1 MIEMNAYEL
10 IKDAV
15 LSLGLDKD
23 PCYRITCKEDGA
35 GDSLYESITV
45 HINGQLFFLLDYD
58 HKGLRIH
65 RVFEKEDIPVF
76 SGNVQHGSFI
86 QLYHDRKKIKD
97 YRFECPVDEI
107 INTIFGEYES
117 AIEKKYHV
125 LEAIKNVFGI
135 DVPIEC
141 IGFDMCDKKYYI
153 NDWKKEDGVESKLI
167 KAFFEKRKNE
177 LLLDKKSY
185 DGYCS
190 FYKYTSLNTLLK
202 MLQSQKVRM
211 YSLPAMNDRK
221 EVGFLTSNEKCI
233 SDSEEDWTFHS
244 VMREADKRFITS
256 FSILEDDL
264 NMWRLYGDDAKGV
277 CLEFKAKYDTSNLYP
292 VNYER
297 NDNKDIQ
304 QYLARIEEE
313 LKKSNLKLKFLSLE
327 RKWQYY
333 MKPTCFDYEKEV
345 RLLIEND
352 RPKKWDLLSN
362 GIITPYIECN
372 LFDRVNGAESFPL
385 TLTKVILGPNMKEQA
400 RNRHQI
406 QLMVKNLL
414 YPVFLYVEPSK
425 LDCYI

>member
-58 HKGLRIH
+58 HKGLRIR

-233 SDSEEDWTFHS
+233 SDSEED
-244 VMREADKRFITS
+244 
-256 FSILEDDL
+256 
-264 NMWRLYGDDAKGV
+264 
-277 CLEFKAKYDTSNLYP
+277 
-292 VNYER
+292 
-297 NDNKDIQ
+297 
-304 QYLARIEEE
+304 
-313 LKKSNLKLKFLSLE
+313 
-327 RKWQYY
+327 
-333 MKPTCFDYEKEV
+333 
-345 RLLIEND
+345 
-352 RPKKWDLLSN
+352 
-362 GIITPYIECN
+362 
-372 LFDRVNGAESFPL
+372 
-385 TLTKVILGPNMKEQA
+385 
-400 RNRHQI
+400 
-406 QLMVKNLL
+406 
-414 YPVFLYVEPSK
+414 
-425 LDCYI
+425 

>member
-1 MIEMNAYEL
+1 MNDYERIRDAILEMR
-10 IKDAV
+10 
-15 LSLGLDKD
+15 LDTD
-23 PCYRITCKEDGA
+23 PCYQVENETLNQKMEG
-35 GDSLYESITV
+35 YESIKV
-45 HINGQLFFLLDYD
+45 RINGQLYFLFDYY
-58 HKGLRIH
+58 HKGLRGHI
-65 RVFEKEDIPVF
+65 VFEKEDMPIYL
-76 SGNVQHGSFI
+76 GNVQNGRFV
-86 QLYHDRKKIKD
+86 QLHHDNHAIIDNRNKYNIN
-97 YRFECPVDEI
+97 EI
-107 INTIFGEYES
+107 INVVFGDLAS
-117 AIEKKYHV
+117 ALEKRYIV
-125 LEAIKNVFGI
+125 VNAIKDVFGI
-135 DVPIEC
+135 EIPIEHL
-141 IGFDMCDKKYYI
+141 GFDLCDKKYYI
-153 NDWKKEDGVESKLI
+153 NDWKIEDGVESRLI
-167 KAFFEKRKNE
+167 KNFFEKRKDK

-202 MLQSQKVRM
+202 MLQSQKIRM

-233 SDSEEDWTFHS
+233 RDSEEDWNFHS

-277 CLEFKAKYDTSNLYP
+277 CLEFKAKYETPNLYP

-297 NDNKDIQ
+297 KDNKDIQ
-304 QYLARIEEE
+304 HYLARIEEE
-313 LKKSNLKLKFLSLE
+313 LKKSNLELKFLSLE

-333 MKPTCFDYEKEV
+333 MKPACFDYEKEV

-372 LFDRVNGAESFPL
+372 LFDRVKGAESFPL

-400 RNRHQI
+400 RNKHQI
-406 QLMVKNLL
+406 ELMVKNLL
-414 YPVFLYVEPSK
+414 FPVFLYVEPSK